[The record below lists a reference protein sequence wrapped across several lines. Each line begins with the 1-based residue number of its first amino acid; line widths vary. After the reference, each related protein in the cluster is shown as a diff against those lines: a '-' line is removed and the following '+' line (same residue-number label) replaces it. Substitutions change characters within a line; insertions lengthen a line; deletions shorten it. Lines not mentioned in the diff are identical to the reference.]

1 VREININQI
10 SNNMKTIASILV
22 KGVKQRFYF
31 NDTVFLEGDTEFEIE
46 FFNKSQR
53 TVCPSLTINGES
65 LSSSPVIYNGQK
77 FILKDFISDT
87 RKFLFKVYE
96 VDSNDADVKEAIK
109 DNGIISIR
117 YYYEKV
123 IEQKIIKQIHPESS
137 EEIDYSPGI
146 SRKLTDDKDSRLY
159 SLPPSSDDS
168 PSVTSD
174 MDLKEET
181 GKITKGSPSGVTY
194 KTVNIEIDY
203 NDFET
208 QIIKLLPFSKKPK
221 FINCPQCQYKS
232 KIEAN
237 YCEECGHK
245 Y

>member
-1 VREININQI
+1 MLSPMHEKTTMIENNINQI
-10 SNNMKTIASILV
+10 YNDMKTIASILV

-53 TVCPSLTINGES
+53 TVCPFLTINGDR
-65 LSSSPVIYNGQK
+65 LSKSPVIYNGQK
-77 FILKDFISDT
+77 FILKDFISDN

-96 VDSNDADVKEAIK
+96 VDSNDEVVKEAIK
-109 DNGIISIR
+109 ENGIISII
-117 YYYEKV
+117 YYYEKL
-123 IEQKIIKQIHPESS
+123 IEKKIIKPIQSDFLR
-137 EEIDYSPGI
+137 EINEYPLGDQG
-146 SRKLTDDKDSRLY
+146 DD
-159 SLPPSSDDS
+159 LPKPSD
-168 PSVTSD
+168 T
-174 MDLKEET
+174 DLKEET
-181 GKITKGSPSGVTY
+181 GKIIKGSPSGVTY
-194 KTVNIEIDY
+194 KSVEIELDYIDS
-203 NDFET
+203 ET
-208 QIIKLLPFSKKPK
+208 QIIKLLPFTKKPK